1 MGVVPAVAILVV
13 VVANINTVEID
24 VLFVAQLLFVVNSL
38 SPNIHMNI
46 LLTVFH
52 IFLSF

>member
-24 VLFVAQLLFVVNSL
+24 VYLLL
-38 SPNIHMNI
+38 SCYL
-46 LLTVFH
+46 LLT
-52 IFLSF
+52 L